1 MERARLAVPLVA
13 SGRGRNARRLTLTT
27 DFMDKIA
34 VLDSGGQYCHLIA
47 RKVREL
53 GVYAEILPL
62 DVAPRKLAGYRGVII
77 SGGPSSVF
85 EPNSP
90 HPNRGLF
97 AIAKPILGICY
108 GHHLMAHHLDGKVE
122 PGKTHEFGR
131 ADLQVRVPD
140 SLFDGLARR
149 QRVWMSHGDSV
160 AKLPTGFQ
168 VLADTRE
175 CDVASM
181 GDLDRK
187 YYGLQFHPEVMH
199 TAHGS
204 EILRNFLAGVCGC
217 GMDWHPEDR
226 VAQLVERV
234 RKTAHGR
241 RVLFFLSGG
250 VDSTVAYAL
259 TVRALGAELVHGIY
273 VDTGFMRAGE
283 TEEIQAAFARLDL
296 GRLEVVEAAGQ
307 FFSELRGIVE
317 PEEKRRII
325 GRLFVD
331 VQDRILKGAEFADH
345 DWMLGQGT
353 IYPDTIESG
362 GTSNA
367 AVIKTHHNRV
377 ERVTELIREGRVLE
391 PLAEFYKDEVR
402 VLGRA
407 LGLPRKLVER
417 HPFPGPAL
425 AIRCLCAAKSARAH
439 ADDEIDAAARAAGY
453 RAFLLPVRSVGVQG
467 DSRSYAELTVLH
479 GGGLDYRKLLPAA
492 TRITNQYRRTN
503 RVALA
508 LAPKRW
514 RPEQW
519 KTHRTSLTRKRVA
532 LLQQADRV
540 VTSFLRENGLY
551 QRVWQCPVV
560 LIPLGRE
567 GGETIVLR
575 PITSVDGMTAQ
586 VAQLPAAKVEA
597 LAKKI
602 KALPGVDAVLYDVSH
617 KPPSTIEWE

>member
-1 MERARLAVPLVA
+1 
-13 SGRGRNARRLTLTT
+13 
-27 DFMDKIA
+27 MDKIA

-53 GVYAEILPL
+53 GVYAEILPV
-62 DVAPRKLAGYRGVII
+62 DVPPRELTGYRGVII

-90 HPNRGLF
+90 HPHAGLF
-97 AIAKPILGICY
+97 GLSRPILGICY
-108 GHHLMAHHLDGKVE
+108 GHQLMAHHMDGKVQ
-122 PGKTHEFGR
+122 PGTTHEFGR
-131 ADLQVRVPD
+131 ADVQIHVPD

-160 AKLPTGFQ
+160 VKLPSGFQ
-168 VLADTRE
+168 VLAGTRE
-175 CDVASM
+175 CEVAAM

-187 YYGLQFHPEVMH
+187 YFGVQFHPEVIH
-199 TAHGS
+199 TTHGS
-204 EILRNFLAGVCGC
+204 EILRNFLARVCGC

-226 VAQLVERV
+226 VAQLVEKIRQ
-234 RKTAHGR
+234 TAQRR

-259 TVRALGAELVHGIY
+259 TVRALGTELVHGIY
-273 VDTGFMRAGE
+273 VDTGFMRSGE
-283 TEEIQAAFARLDL
+283 TEEIQAAFERLDL
-296 GRLEVVEAAGQ
+296 GRVEVEEAAGH
-307 FFSELRGIVE
+307 FFSALRGVVE

-325 GRLFVD
+325 GRLFVE
-331 VQDRILKGAEFADH
+331 VQDRILAREEFAGH

-362 GTSNA
+362 GTSHA

-377 ERVTELIREGRVLE
+377 ERITELIREGRVIE

-402 VLGRA
+402 MLGRA
-407 LGLPRKLVER
+407 LGLPKKLVER

-425 AIRCLCAAKSARAH
+425 AIRCLCAAKAARAH
-439 ADDEIDAAARAAGY
+439 SDEEIDAAARAAGY

-467 DSRSYAELTVLH
+467 DCRSYAELTVLH
-479 GGGLDYRKLLPAA
+479 AGGLNYRKLLPVA
-492 TRITNQYRRTN
+492 TRITNRYRRTN
-503 RVALA
+503 RVAVA

-514 RPEQW
+514 RPQEW
-519 KTHRTSLTRKRVA
+519 KTHRATLTRKRVA
-532 LLQQADRV
+532 LLRQADGI
-540 VTSFLRENGLY
+540 VTAFLRENGLY

-560 LIPLGRE
+560 LVPLGRN

-586 VAQLPAAKVEA
+586 VAQLSPAKVEA

>member
-1 MERARLAVPLVA
+1 
-13 SGRGRNARRLTLTT
+13 
-27 DFMDKIA
+27 MDKIA
-34 VLDSGGQYCHLIA
+34 VLDSGGQYCHLIS

-53 GVYAEILPL
+53 GVYAEILPV
-62 DVAPRKLAGYRGVII
+62 DVSPGELAGYRGVII

-90 HPNRGLF
+90 QPDTRLF
-97 AIAKPILGICY
+97 ELSQPILGICY

-122 PGKTHEFGR
+122 RGATHEFGR
-131 ADLQVRVPD
+131 ADVRIRVPD

-160 AKLPTGFQ
+160 VTLPAGFQ
-168 VLADTRE
+168 VLAGTRE
-175 CDVASM
+175 CAVAAM

-187 YYGLQFHPEVMH
+187 YFGVQFHPEVIH

-204 EILRNFLAGVCGC
+204 EILRNFLARVCGC

-226 VAQLVERV
+226 VAQLVEAIRQ
-234 RKTAHGR
+234 TAQRR

-259 TVRALGAELVHGIY
+259 TVRALGPELVHGIY

-283 TEEIQAAFARLDL
+283 TEEIQAAFERLDL
-296 GRLEVVEAAGQ
+296 GRLEAVEAAGH
-307 FFSELRGIVE
+307 FFSALRGVVE
-317 PEEKRRII
+317 PEQKRRII
-325 GRLFVD
+325 GRLFVE
-331 VQDRILKGAEFADH
+331 VQDRILARKEFAGH

-362 GTSNA
+362 GTSHA

-377 ERVTELIREGRVLE
+377 ERINELIREGRVIE

-402 VLGRA
+402 GLGRA
-407 LGLPRKLVER
+407 LGLPKRLVER

-425 AIRCLCAAKSARAH
+425 AIRCLCAAKAARAH
-439 ADDEIDAAARAAGY
+439 SDEEIDAAARAAGY

-514 RPEQW
+514 RPQEW
-519 KTHRTSLTRKRVA
+519 KTHRATLTRKRVA
-532 LLQQADRV
+532 LLQQADRM
-540 VTSFLRENGLY
+540 VTAFLRENGLY
-551 QRVWQCPVV
+551 HRVWQCPVV
-560 LIPLGRE
+560 LVPLGRN

-586 VAQLPAAKVEA
+586 VAKLPPAKVGA

>member
-1 MERARLAVPLVA
+1 
-13 SGRGRNARRLTLTT
+13 
-27 DFMDKIA
+27 MDKIA

-90 HPNRGLF
+90 HPDRGLF
-97 AIAKPILGICY
+97 AIPKPILGICY

-131 ADLQVRVPD
+131 ADLQIRVPN

-168 VLADTRE
+168 VLADTAE

-181 GDLDRK
+181 GDLARK

-204 EILRNFLAGVCGC
+204 EILRNFLARVCGC
-217 GMDWHPEDR
+217 GMDWHPQDR
-226 VAQLVERV
+226 VAQLVETIREAT
-234 RKTAHGR
+234 RGR

-259 TVRALGAELVHGIY
+259 TVRALGPHQVHGIY
-273 VDTGFMRAGE
+273 VDTGFMRDGE

-296 GRLEVVEAAGQ
+296 GRLEVVEAAPQ
-307 FFSELRGIVE
+307 FFAALRGVVE

-325 GRLFVD
+325 GRLFVE
-331 VQDRILKGAEFADH
+331 VQDRILESEEFSGH

-377 ERVTELIREGRVLE
+377 ERITELIREGRVLE

-439 ADDEIDAAARAAGY
+439 ADEEIDAAARAAGY

-514 RPEQW
+514 RPQEW
-519 KTHRTSLTRKRVA
+519 KTHRASLTRKRVA

-540 VTSFLRENGLY
+540 VTAFLRENGLY

-560 LIPLGRE
+560 LVPLGRT
-567 GGETIVLR
+567 GGETIVVR

-586 VAQLPAAKVEA
+586 VAQLPPAKVEA